1 MCLDCGEDK
10 LSFAKPYLQDQVR
23 IYIHIIMLFI
33 ICLLA
38 LHISLTIRLTL
49 KIKFFIYTC
58 INFYFHHA
66 FVCYEPHASRFCITF
81 IAFDSLVS
89 PIKLNEMHLALGIAN
104 N

>member
-49 KIKFFIYTC
+49 QIEFF
-58 INFYFHHA
+58 INFYCHHD
-66 FVCYEPHASRFCITF
+66 FVCYEPHASRLCITF